1 MREIIKTVR
10 IDPKKIN
17 NNRNTIA
24 LENIF
29 REDTEKDNIVLK
41 NLATEILAEIDNL
54 KEMSNT
60 SIRKR
65 LVFFSLYTVT
75 YSFATIN
82 LLGVARSAD
91 FNDSIDVFKKFSLI
105 ILASLAPG
113 FMYLGGMQ
121 ELMEATE
128 NYFKGLEKHLPSYL
142 NKIRD
147 SLVKAHGRDYFKML
161 VIGLFAVFSTTLDA
175 TNAKTGVEAI
185 AGKTMGFIAGVGN
198 GIAESI
204 LPLFTL
210 EALFRSIG
218 NNFKILYLGSRCEE
232 EELDN
237 AVTTIEGFINRTETE
252 NLSSSQN
259 PISAVLKSMD
269 SAAQLTTTKL
279 MEKIRDNSQFALHL
293 SHKIKGEN
301 PNLSNLRLRTL
312 AVGSIIANFLLSYC
326 SAWIFS
332 RGFSSSQI
340 VSHYETEL
348 SRYNLTLDS
357 ISYLSQ
363 NGTAIAIEPFNPY
376 INALNQLSYALQGI
390 AFLPLINQTLLE
402 VKKLFKFTFSSCNRT
417 GNTTHIKKALFASGI
432 AGIGTACY
440 VMLGLEAKKDY
451 QIVQQLREIEEF
463 EVPQISFFPDFNSL
477 PYFSLSI
484 LVGIIYGGASNAAK
498 KIYDVIFP
506 KTTSTDEKKERKYC
520 SCQFFSS
527 GKKENNEQKENLSPQ
542 DVCHSLQ

>member
-1 MREIIKTVR
+1 MRGIIKTVH
-10 IDPKKIN
+10 D
-17 NNRNTIA
+17 RNTIA

-29 REDTEKDNIVLK
+29 REDIEKDNIEFLK
-41 NLATEILAEIDNL
+41 NLAMEILTEIDNL
-54 KEMSNT
+54 KEMSDT
-60 SIRKR
+60 SIKKR

-75 YSFATIN
+75 YIFATIN

-91 FNDSIDVFKKFSLI
+91 FNDSTDVLKKFSLVT
-105 ILASLAPG
+105 LASLAPG

-121 ELMEATE
+121 ELMEVTE
-128 NYFKGLEKHLPSYL
+128 NYFKGLEKRLPSYL
-142 NKIRD
+142 NKIKD
-147 SLVKAHGRDYFKML
+147 SLVKAHGRDYFKGL

-175 TNAKTGVEAI
+175 TNAKTGVAAI
-185 AGKTMGFIAGVGN
+185 AGETAGIIAGVGN

-210 EALFRSIG
+210 EALFHSIG
-218 NNFKILYLGSRCEE
+218 NNFKVLYLGSRCEE
-232 EELDN
+232 EELDS
-237 AVTTIEGFINRTETE
+237 AVTTIEDFVNRAKGTG
-252 NLSSSQN
+252 NLSSSTNN
-259 PISAVLKSMD
+259 PIPAVLKSMD
-269 SAAQLTTTKL
+269 STAQLTITKL
-279 MEKIRDNSQFALHL
+279 MRKIQDSSQFALHL
-293 SHKIKGEN
+293 SRKVKGEN

-312 AVGSIIANFLLSYC
+312 AAASIVANFLLSYC

-340 VSHYETEL
+340 VSHYEAEL
-348 SRYNLTLDS
+348 SRHNLTLDS

-376 INALNQLSYALQGI
+376 INTLNQLSYALQGI

-402 VKKLFKFTFSSCNRT
+402 VKKLFKFIFSSCNRT
-417 GNTTHIKKALFASGI
+417 DTTHIKKALFASGI

-463 EVPQISFFPDFNSL
+463 GVPQIPFFPDFNFL

-506 KTTSTDEKKERKYC
+506 KTTSTDEKKEREYY
-520 SCQFFSS
+520 SCQFFPV
-527 GKKENNEQKENLSPQ
+527 KTKNNNQKENLSPQ
-542 DVCHSLQ
+542 AVCIV